1 MLPQARVAYDQIP
14 ISKPELTTYNSTK
27 SWRILNDAIQSAIT
41 GEKTP
46 AKALADAQK
55 DADADLKRFW

>member
-1 MLPQARVAYDQIP
+1 M
-14 ISKPELTTYNSTK
+14 YNSTK

-46 AKALADAQK
+46 AKALADGQR